1 MFHTLFLCWCVGCMP
16 HSIKLCRIIQG
27 FFFNLATL
35 LWPSNSLLPLTGCFL
50 GAGVPV
56 VSVLCCLCGV
66 CVLFVCCLCVVCVLF
81 VCCLCAHSIQHTT
94 QTTQHTTHTT
104 HVEKVELLTN
114 REFFHVLG
122 WLAAGCW
129 LAAGWLLV
137 VCVLCVVSVCV
148 LCVFCVCSVS
158 VLCCLCVVCVLFVC
172 CLCVVCVHTAHNT
185 QHTTQSGP

>member
-66 CVLFVCCLCVVCVLF
+66 CVLFVCCLCAVCVHT
-81 VCCLCAHSIQHTT
+81 AYNTQHRPHN
-94 QTTQHTTHTT
+94 TQHTPHILKRLNYLQTGS
-104 HVEKVELLTN
+104 
-114 REFFHVLG
+114 FFMSWVGQL
-122 WLAAGCW
+122 WV
-129 LAAGWLLV
+129 AGWLLAGCWW
-137 VCVLCVVSVCV
+137 CVFCVWS
-148 LCVFCVCSVS
+148 LCVFCVCSV
-158 VLCCLCVVCVLFVC
+158 CVL
-172 CLCVVCVHTAHNT
+172 
-185 QHTTQSGP
+185 